1 MKQYLSERRTVME
14 QQKKRDTSSNH
25 EVDPFSAFMFGKPRI
40 KDEKINEDK
49 EPKSFSTD
57 DWILGS
63 NHRGHAKT
71 EAEEEHQINQL
82 LNNVLSQMNTEEV
95 MKNIDLFIETAQ
107 EFKPLW
113 KKFYPHIQKWMK

>member
-1 MKQYLSERRTVME
+1 ME

-40 KDEKINEDK
+40 NEDKINEVKINEDK

-57 DWILGS
+57 DWIFGN
-63 NHRGHAKT
+63 NHRRHAKT
-71 EAEEEHQINQL
+71 EAEEDHQINQL

-95 MKNIDLFIETAQ
+95 MKNIDVFIETAQ

-113 KKFYPHIQKWMK
+113 KKLYPHILKWIK

>member
-1 MKQYLSERRTVME
+1 ME

-40 KDEKINEDK
+40 NEDK

-57 DWILGS
+57 DWIFGS
-63 NHRGHAKT
+63 NHRRHAKT
-71 EAEEEHQINQL
+71 EAEEDHQINQL
-82 LNNVLSQMNTEEV
+82 LNNVLSQMSTEEV
-95 MKNIDLFIETAQ
+95 MKNIDLFIETTQ

-113 KKFYPHIQKWMK
+113 KKLYPHILKWIK